1 MKLLIANRGE
11 IAVRII
17 RGCREMGIE
26 TVAVYSEVDRMS
38 PHVLMADEA
47 YAIGPPPAA
56 ESYLDID
63 RLLDAAERSKAQ
75 MVHPGY
81 GFLAEN
87 ADFAERVEAAG
98 LTWVGP
104 PPAAIRLMGSKTE
117 SRKLAAESGVPL
129 IPGLLEPLEDLAELE
144 AFVEEHGLPVLL
156 KAVAGGGGK
165 GMRAVADEGDLA
177 SSLDRARS
185 EGAAY
190 FGDDRVYV
198 ERLLSKAR
206 HIEVQVAADRYGSA
220 VFVGERECSIQRR
233 HQKVV
238 EECPS
243 PVVTPDLRSRLGEA
257 ALAIVEAAGYHSVGT
272 VEFLLGPDGNYY
284 FLEMNTRLQVEHT
297 ITEEVYGIDLV
308 REQISLALGEKLS
321 LRQDALVARGHA
333 IECRVYAEDPL
344 RNFAP
349 SPGRISLLI
358 LPDGPGVRVDS
369 GVYSGSVVPLEYDPM
384 LAKLV
389 VWAPDRV
396 NALARLRRALQ
407 EYRIRGIA
415 TTLPLFR
422 ALVDMEA
429 FRDADFHTGFLDEL
443 LASRE
448 LEELQG
454 RQNPAAEHAAVVA
467 AACLATLEAGSLP
480 DDPFTT
486 GQGSHWWNEGLRTQ
500 HGRFPR

>member
-63 RLLDAAERSKAQ
+63 RLLGAAERSKAQ

-198 ERLLSKAR
+198 ERLVSEAR

-243 PVVTPDLRSRLGEA
+243 PVVTPDLRRRLGEA

-308 REQISLALGEKLS
+308 CEQISLALGEKLS

-486 GQGSHWWNEGLRTQ
+486 GQDSQWWNEGLRTQ